1 MTEAT
6 RLDAAHAAME
16 AAPEDEGARLDFYG
30 QLAAT
35 ELFLLLEREAEGESV
50 NPRTF
55 EVEGQS
61 FVLVFDAEDRLARF
75 AGGEA
80 PYAALSG
87 RTVAGMLAPAG
98 LGLGLNLDVA
108 PSAMILPA
116 EAVAWL
122 AGTLEQGPREVET
135 KVSAFTAPGGL
146 PERLITALDARLASA
161 AGLAS
166 SAYLVGVEYEN
177 GAEGHMLGVIDPV
190 PGAEGALARA
200 VSDLLQFSG
209 LEAAALD
216 VAFFGAE
223 EPAAARLARVGLRFD
238 LPQAEAAD
246 STPGAAPGMDPG
258 KPPRLK

>member
-6 RLDAAHAAME
+6 RLDAAHAKME

-30 QLAAT
+30 QLAAS
-35 ELFLLLEREAEGESV
+35 ELFLLLEREAEGERV
-50 NPRTF
+50 TPRTF
-55 EVEGQS
+55 DVEGQA
-61 FVLVFDAEDRLARF
+61 FVLVFDGEDRLAQF

-87 RTVAGMLAPAG
+87 RAVAEMLAPAG

-108 PSAMILPA
+108 PSAMLLPS

-122 AGTLEQGPREVET
+122 AGTLGQGPREVET
-135 KVSAFTAPGGL
+135 KVRAFTAPGGL
-146 PERLITALDARLASA
+146 PERLLTALDARLASA

-166 SAYLVGVEYEN
+166 SAYLVGVEYES
-177 GAEGHMLGVIDPV
+177 GAEGHMLGVIDAV

-216 VAFFGAE
+216 VAFFRAE
-223 EPAAARLARVGLRFD
+223 DAAAARLARVGLRFD
-238 LPQAEAAD
+238 LPGPETVRAA
-246 STPGAAPGMDPG
+246 PGAAPGMDPA